1 MASSKGTV
9 ARRLAGLVEKKT
21 GVRIEPGYDSKG
33 RSTEWYLEWRN
44 GPTREAMRAVAEPLV
59 RKVPGLDFT
68 IGYKRASDDRHLVAA
83 WIRQAT
89 HDDDAGPWSI
99 DTAFSKTGF
108 PDDIAG
114 DDPVWVL
121 VDYAFASCGGPNA
134 SAYNVVKHIAKIGVR
149 GLRMEYVLDQHERVD
164 APVAASVVEPL
175 LEVSSALSEDTR
187 GRVRGLVDTL
197 MSELAGRSPRSSDPR
212 AQVLIAEAVHRVLA
226 EAVNE
231 RQRHQAL
238 MSVAEGTPLYRLS
251 MMLGKSPSTLSKRWP
266 AAEFNAELAPLLWF
280 HAHRQAWTRA
290 CAHVVSEVRA
300 LGNDVAQHHEV
311 FPHLHWLELDE
322 RDSVSLPRLLTTTE
336 VARKLVAAVPEVAE
350 RAWRERRLRRQLQ
363 GAARDDDHA
372 RPEVPGP
379 ALRELAD
386 LLAQYDAPPVPRR
399 RGGVRT
405 PRSRTP

>member
-1 MASSKGTV
+1 MASSKGTL
-9 ARRLAGLVEKKT
+9 ARRLAARVEKKT
-21 GVRIEPGYDSKG
+21 GVRTEAGYDSKG

-44 GPTREAMRAVAEPLV
+44 GPTREAMRAVAEPLA

-68 IGYKRASDDRHLVAA
+68 IGYKRTSDDRHLVAA
-83 WIRQAT
+83 WIHQAT

-99 DTAFSKTGF
+99 DTAFTKTGF
-108 PDDIAG
+108 PDDIAH
-114 DDPVWVL
+114 DDPVWAL
-121 VDYAFASCGGPNA
+121 VDYVFASCGGPNA
-134 SAYNVVKHIAKIGVR
+134 SGYNVVKHIAKIGVR

-175 LEVSSALSEDTR
+175 LEVSSALSEDTQ

-212 AQVLIAEAVHRVLA
+212 AQVLIAEAVHHVLA

-231 RQRHQAL
+231 RQRRQAL

-251 MMLGKSPSTLSKRWP
+251 MMLGKSASTLSKRWP
-266 AAEFNAELAPLLWF
+266 AAEFNADLAPLVWF

-290 CAHVVSEVRA
+290 CAQVVTEVRA
-300 LGNDVAQHHEV
+300 LGNDVAQHREV

-322 RDSVSLPRLLTTTE
+322 RDSDSLPRLLTTTE
-336 VARKLVAAVPEVAE
+336 VARTLVAAVPEVAE
-350 RAWRERRLRRQLQ
+350 RTWRERRLRRQLH
-363 GAARDDDHA
+363 GAARDDDV

-386 LLAQYDAPPVPRR
+386 LLAQFDAPPVPRR
-399 RGGVRT
+399 RGGART